1 MEPKTKQFKE
11 AAAATIAN
19 PELQSRL
26 RNLYDGFYKA
36 RDRAVDATPD
46 WDALSDKG
54 RAIKAHTIE
63 HLAHYLEMAEASV
76 VRAGGKVFFAKDTEA
91 ANRYVLDLAR
101 SRGVRSA
108 IKSKSMIS
116 EEMGLNQRLEDA
128 GIEAVETDLG
138 EYLIQLK
145 GETPYHIIAPAIHMS
160 KPDAAALL
168 QAQSDVPIGDSIEEM
183 AGAARA
189 QLREKFLVA
198 DMGISGV
205 NFLVA
210 ETGTVVLVTNEGNG
224 RMTTSMPPI
233 HVAIMGMEK
242 VVPSMEDLGTMLR
255 LLVRSATGQRLS
267 SYVTTVTG
275 PRREGDVDGPDEFHL
290 VIVDNGRSKILAD
303 PEMREA
309 LYCLRC
315 GACLNAC
322 PVYRKVGGHAYG
334 WVYSGPIGAVVSPM
348 LTSLPEARDLPHAS
362 SLCGA
367 CREICPVQIDIPRM
381 LLHMRSELA
390 EGRVDPQAKSVPLFE
405 RLAMKGWRMSVAGP
419 MMLRMSNRLGRL
431 LQWPLTRGGRINKL
445 PPPLS
450 GWTRHRTFPALAK
463 RPFRDRWKDMDHG
476 DHGEH

>member
-1 MEPKTKQFKE
+1 MESKTKQFKK

-36 RDRAVDATPD
+36 RDRAVDATPN
-46 WDALSDKG
+46 WDELSDKG
-54 RAIKAHTIE
+54 RAIKAHTIQ
-63 HLAHYLEMAEASV
+63 HLGHYLEMAEASV
-76 VRAGGKVFFAKDTEA
+76 IKSGGKVYFAKDAEA
-91 ANRYVLDLAR
+91 ANKYVLDLAR

-116 EEMGLNQRLEDA
+116 EEMGLNQRLEQA
-128 GIEAVETDLG
+128 GIEAVETNLG

-160 KPDAAALL
+160 KADAASVL

-183 AGAARA
+183 AGAARV
-189 QLREKFLVA
+189 QLREKFVVA
-198 DMGISGV
+198 DMGITGV

-224 RMTTSMPPI
+224 RMSTSMPPI

-242 VVPSMEDLGTMLR
+242 VVPSMENLGTMLR

-275 PRREGDVDGPDEFHL
+275 PRRESHVDGPDEFHL
-290 VIVDNGRSKILAD
+290 VIVDNGRSKMLAD

-322 PVYRKVGGHAYG
+322 PVYRKAGGHAYG

-367 CREICPVQIDIPRM
+367 CREICPVRIDIPRM

-390 EGRVDPQAKSVPLFE
+390 EGRVDPKAKSVPLME
-405 RLAMKGWRMSVAGP
+405 RLSMKAWKMSVASP
-419 MMLRMSNRLGRL
+419 MMLRISNRLGRI
-431 LQWPLTRGGRINKL
+431 LQMPLARAGRINKL

-450 GWTRHRTFPALAK
+450 GWTRHRTFPVLAK
-463 RPFRDRWKDMDHG
+463 RPFRDRWKDIG
-476 DHGEH
+476 RGGR

>member
-1 MEPKTKQFKE
+1 MESKTKQFKK

-36 RDRAVDATPD
+36 RDRAVDATPN
-46 WDALSDKG
+46 WDELSDKG
-54 RAIKAHTIE
+54 RAIKAHTIQ
-63 HLAHYLEMAEASV
+63 HLGHYLEMAEAIVIKS
-76 VRAGGKVFFAKDTEA
+76 GGKVYFAKDAEA
-91 ANRYVLDLAR
+91 ANKYVLDLAR

-116 EEMGLNQRLEDA
+116 EEMGLNQRLEQA

-160 KPDAAALL
+160 KADAASVL

-183 AGAARA
+183 AGAARV
-189 QLREKFLVA
+189 QLREKFVVA
-198 DMGISGV
+198 DMGITGV

-224 RMTTSMPPI
+224 RMSTSMPPI

-275 PRREGDVDGPDEFHL
+275 PRRESDVDGPDEFHL
-290 VIVDNGRSKILAD
+290 VIVDNGRSKMLAD

-322 PVYRKVGGHAYG
+322 PVYRKVGGHSYG

-367 CREICPVQIDIPRM
+367 CREICPVRIDIPRM

-390 EGRVDPQAKSVPLFE
+390 EGRVDPKAKSVPLME
-405 RLAMKGWRMSVAGP
+405 RLSMKAWRMSVASP
-419 MMLRMSNRLGRL
+419 MMLRISNRLGRI
-431 LQWPLTRGGRINKL
+431 LQMPLARAGRINKL

-450 GWTRHRTFPALAK
+450 GWTRHRTFPVLAK
-463 RPFRDRWKDMDHG
+463 RPFRDRWKDIDRG
-476 DHGEH
+476 GR